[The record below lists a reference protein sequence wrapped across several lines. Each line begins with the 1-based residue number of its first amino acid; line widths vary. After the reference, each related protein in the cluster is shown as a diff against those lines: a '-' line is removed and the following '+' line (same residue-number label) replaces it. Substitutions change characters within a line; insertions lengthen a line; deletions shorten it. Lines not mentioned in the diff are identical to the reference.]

1 MFSLLDFCLADPL
14 PPAKFEVNEE
24 KTTSTSLHVWWTPSS
39 GKVTWYEIEL
49 FDNDQKI
56 QETQIQESTSLN
68 EHTFFNLTAGS
79 KYSIAITA
87 VSGEKRS
94 LTIYTNG
101 STGKTCLQIVE
112 YLLSIIIPFRIILK
126 LKR

>member
-1 MFSLLDFCLADPL
+1 MLFLDFRLADPL
-14 PPAKFEVNEE
+14 PPAKFEVSKE

-39 GKVTWYEIEL
+39 GKVTWYEMQL
-49 FDNDQKI
+49 FDNNRKI
-56 QETQIQESTSLN
+56 QETQIQESTSWN
-68 EHTFFNLTAGS
+68 EHTFFNLTAGN
-79 KYSIAITA
+79 KYNIAITT

-112 YLLSIIIPFRIILK
+112 YLIV
-126 LKR
+126 